1 MGSEQTMSE
10 RWTPKMVEARFEEAA
25 DTLRRLPTQ
34 RIQQYRSTWPAVIR
48 DAAEAYGWA
57 NIRIRLGP
65 PAADAIDRMDE
76 CLEWFTWLDGDD
88 ARLVWLR
95 AVGVPWKLIC
105 GRIGVS
111 RTTAWQRWVTALMVV
126 ATRLTAHRPARLQ
139 RRNSETN
146 GQLRERLFAVMK
158 PCRASEEY

>member
-1 MGSEQTMSE
+1 
-10 RWTPKMVEARFEEAA
+10 MVEARFEEAA
-25 DTLRRLPTQ
+25 DTLRRLPNQ
-34 RIQQYRSTWPAVIR
+34 HIQQCRSTWPAVVR

-57 NIRIRLGP
+57 SIRVRRGP

-95 AVGVPWKLIC
+95 AAGVQWKLIC

-111 RTTAWQRWVTALMVV
+111 RTTAWQRWVAALIVV
-126 ATRLTAHRPARLQ
+126 ATRLSVGSQIRASPTRL
-139 RRNSETN
+139 RSEST
-146 GQLRERLFAVMK
+146 QHLCERLFA
-158 PCRASEEY
+158 ASKR

>member
-1 MGSEQTMSE
+1 MTE
-10 RWTPKMVEARFEEAA
+10 RWTPKKVEARLEEAA

-57 NIRIRLGP
+57 SIRIRLGP

-88 ARLVWLR
+88 SRLVWLR
-95 AVGVPWKLIC
+95 AAGVQWKLIC
-105 GRIGVS
+105 SRIGVS
-111 RTTAWQRWVTALMVV
+111 RTTAWQRWVAALIVV
-126 ATRLTAHRPARLQ
+126 ATRMNVGSRVGAGQLRLH
-139 RRNSETN
+139 SESN
-146 GQLRERLFAVMK
+146 QQLRERIFA
-158 PCRASEEY
+158 ASKR